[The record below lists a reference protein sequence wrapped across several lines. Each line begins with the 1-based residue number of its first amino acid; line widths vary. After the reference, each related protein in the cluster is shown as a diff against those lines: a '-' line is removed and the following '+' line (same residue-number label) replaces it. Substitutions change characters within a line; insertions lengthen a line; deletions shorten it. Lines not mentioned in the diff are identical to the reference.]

1 MAIQSEYV
9 FEGQKRYKPL
19 PNMSMLM
26 LMLLRWMDVDG
37 VIVHGFR
44 SNLRNWASEVA
55 NAPREV
61 AELSLSHR
69 VGSDVERAYARSDLL
84 DKRRVLVERWSTF
97 VAN

>member
-26 LMLLRWMDVDG
+26 LLWWMDVDG
-37 VIVHGFR
+37 VTVHGFR